1 MKPWIS
7 ENQRQ
12 LRTVQEVVANDL
24 GEFRLIWLMP
34 GRYYLS
40 ATYIDYTPAGQ
51 ATQLIIDPDASN
63 GLATGTRSASRP
75 VTSKPLGN
83 GLEADEAY
91 TPIYFPS
98 TLESDR
104 ALAIELK
111 QGEEYQGAD
120 IAVTPVRTFHVR
132 GTVTNL
138 PPPPE
143 PPRGGPPRGANPAVP
158 GPPGGGGGGRGRGMQ
173 VRLAPTT
180 PNGTVYNTNS
190 DGETGQFD
198 FPKVITGGYVAYLFN
213 DGMTIRTNVEV
224 RNGDVDGISLPITS
238 GIDIPINMTFD
249 GEAPPRMPPI
259 TNLNVLLWRNP
270 TLINAPSMPAT
281 AGTPPALRNI
291 APGNYHIYVNPI
303 LAPLQGANPVGIQ
316 TAYQGMYVKSMSI
329 AGVDVMTGGLRLER
343 TPDGPLDIVIG
354 ANPGTLQGVVLNERR
369 EPVPGAVITLF
380 ANKPEDRIYRT
391 DMYKVSST
399 DTTGR
404 FQIPA
409 LGPGEYRVFAWENIE
424 RGTWIDSTFLRQYEE
439 RGVTIRIDEG
449 QVQTANLAVVTMQ

>member
-1 MKPWIS
+1 
-7 ENQRQ
+7 
-12 LRTVQEVVANDL
+12 
-24 GEFRLIWLMP
+24 
-34 GRYYLS
+34 
-40 ATYIDYTPAGQ
+40 
-51 ATQLIIDPDASN
+51 
-63 GLATGTRSASRP
+63 
-75 VTSKPLGN
+75 
-83 GLEADEAY
+83 
-91 TPIYFPS
+91 
-98 TLESDR
+98 
-104 ALAIELK
+104 
-111 QGEEYQGAD
+111 
-120 IAVTPVRTFHVR
+120 
-132 GTVTNL
+132 
-138 PPPPE
+138 
-143 PPRGGPPRGANPAVP
+143 
-158 GPPGGGGGGRGRGMQ
+158 
-173 VRLAPTT
+173 
-180 PNGTVYNTNS
+180 
-190 DGETGQFD
+190 
-198 FPKVITGGYVAYLFN
+198 
-213 DGMTIRTNVEV
+213 VEV